1 MKSMK
6 LLKDSIIFTIF
17 YLLSMKASYSDNIEK
32 LNLCENTI
40 ESVEIQTE
48 IPKGLLLGIGKA
60 EAIRKIKNKFVIWPW
75 TINHAGKSMFFDTK
89 KQMRNYVFKNLKRN
103 DLNMDVGCMQINI
116 KWHKNNFKKI
126 SDMFEVNPNISY
138 AASFLQQLK
147 NKHGS
152 WDNAIKHYH
161 SSDPKKNK
169 PYLIKV
175 KSFWKKIEDNKI
187 IKAKNIKYESIK
199 KIKETSLSNMIRQ
212 RQPYLFERIDKVKFF
227 RNIFSQN

>member
-1 MKSMK
+1 MK
-6 LLKDSIIFTIF
+6 LIKASIIFSISF
-17 YLLSMKASYSDNIEK
+17 LLLIKQSYPDNIEK
-32 LNLCENTI
+32 LRLCENTI
-40 ESVEIQTE
+40 ENIEIQTE

-103 DLNMDVGCMQINI
+103 DFNMDVGCMQINI

-126 SDMFEVNPNISY
+126 SDMFELNPNISY

-147 NKHGS
+147 NKNGS

-199 KIKETSLSNMIRQ
+199 KIKENSLSNMIRQ
-212 RQPYLFERIDKVKFF
+212 RQPYLFQRIDKVKFF

>member
-1 MKSMK
+1 MK
-6 LLKDSIIFTIF
+6 T
-17 YLLSMKASYSDNIEK
+17 SYADDIEK

>member
-1 MKSMK
+1 MK
-6 LLKDSIIFTIF
+6 LFKTSIIFTMSF
-17 YLLSMKASYSDNIEK
+17 LLLIRELHADNIEK
-32 LNLCENTI
+32 LKLCENTI
-40 ESVEIQTE
+40 ESIETQTD
-48 IPKGLLLGIGKA
+48 IPNGLLLGIGKA
-60 EAIRKIKNKFVIWPW
+60 EAIRKIKNKFIIWPW

-103 DLNMDVGCMQINI
+103 DFNIDVGCMQINI

-126 SDMFEVNPNISY
+126 TDMFEVNPNISY
-138 AASFLQQLK
+138 AASFLKQLK

-152 WDNAIKHYH
+152 WDKAIKHYH
-161 SSDPKKNK
+161 SSDPKKNN

>member
-1 MKSMK
+1 MRI
-6 LLKDSIIFTIF
+6 LRTSIIFTIF
-17 YLLSMKASYSDNIEK
+17 FLSLIKESYADNIRKFNSCEK
-32 LNLCENTI
+32 TI
-40 ESVEIQTE
+40 KSLELQTD

-60 EAIRKIKNKFVIWPW
+60 EAIRKINNKYIIWPW

-103 DLNMDVGCMQINI
+103 DFNIDVGCMQINI

-147 NKHGS
+147 NKYGS
-152 WDNAIKHYH
+152 WDKAIKHYH

-175 KSFWKKIEDNKI
+175 KSFWKKVEEEKI
-187 IKAKNIKYESIK
+187 IKAKNIKYESFK
-199 KIKETSLSNMIRQ
+199 KINETSLANMIRK
-212 RQPYLFERIDKVKFF
+212 RQPYLFERIEKVEFF